1 MRTMP
6 EIDLTLAN
14 LTDIEMLIAKCAIKG
29 NKEKGML
36 RASKPPVP
44 KQTIYNEPIY
54 PEGQEYLYDS
64 IFKNRKTPNSYAT
77 EEERIK
83 ALGAYVWRE
92 LAFCISPI
100 GSHHC
105 MPVCNDFNLE
115 YTNSDVR
122 QKEQR
127 KLCSEI
133 VDKILK
139 IVPVHQKHGLIRWG
153 KAFGMF

>member
-14 LTDIEMLIAKCAIKG
+14 LTDTEMLIAKCAIKG

-44 KQTIYNEPIY
+44 KKTIYNEPIY

-64 IFKNRKTPNSYAT
+64 IFKNCKTPNSYTT

-139 IVPVHQKHGLIRWG
+139 IVPVYQKHGLIRWG